1 MRQER
6 FYPYFLHDNRYI
18 LKNIAKTIKAG
29 RYMKII
35 AQNKKAFHDYSVLE
49 TIEAGIVLTGDE
61 VKSLRAGKG
70 NLLGSFVVPKD
81 GELFM
86 VNAHI
91 SPYSH
96 AYQKATDEH
105 ATRSRKL
112 LLHRR
117 EIDRLVGDVSRKG
130 ITLVPLKLYFS
141 KGTIKVEVGVCKHK
155 KAHQRKEELRERDI
169 KRQTRREL
177 SGKYDY

>member
-1 MRQER
+1 
-6 FYPYFLHDNRYI
+6 
-18 LKNIAKTIKAG
+18 
-29 RYMKII
+29 MKIV
-35 AQNKKAFHDYSVLE
+35 AQNKKAFHDYSIIE
-49 TIEAGIVLTGDE
+49 TIEAGIVLAGDE

-70 NLLGSFVVPKD
+70 NLAGSFVIPKD

-91 SPYSH
+91 SAYSH
-96 AYQKATDEH
+96 AYQKTKDDEY

-141 KGTIKVEVGVCKHK
+141 KGKIKVEVGVCKHK

-177 SGKYDY
+177 TGKYDY

>member
-1 MRQER
+1 
-6 FYPYFLHDNRYI
+6 
-18 LKNIAKTIKAG
+18 
-29 RYMKII
+29 MKII

-49 TIEAGIVLTGDE
+49 SVEAGIALQGDE

-70 NLLGSFVVPKD
+70 NLTGSFVVPKG
-81 GELFM
+81 GELFL

-91 SPYSH
+91 SPYTH
-96 AYQKATDEH
+96 AYQKTTDEYT
-105 ATRSRKL
+105 TRSRKL

-130 ITLVPLKLYFS
+130 ITLVPLKLYWS
-141 KGTIKVEVGVCKHK
+141 KGTIKVEVGLCKHK

-169 KRQTRREL
+169 NRETRREL
-177 SGKYDY
+177 TGKYDY